1 MYGATSAVAVISG
14 AFGQYFTGAILDAT
28 GRDFT
33 YIFALTAIVE
43 VLGFFAFMAWWN
55 SDRAFE

>member
-1 MYGATSAVAVISG
+1 MAVISG

-33 YIFALTAIVE
+33 YIFALTAVVE